1 MLQLRGMRSLGIAFL
16 LLTVSASMAPS
27 RAADIYTVADIR
39 VDERA
44 NDEVSAKSTGIAK
57 AQRDAL
63 RLLLERMTLRTDHG
77 RLPAATDEMV
87 SQALRDFAVSD
98 EKFGGGRYL
107 ATLSLR
113 FNPDAVRDILRT
125 NGVPFAE
132 VQSRANLLLP
142 VYQNAGTTVLWDE
155 PNPWFDTW
163 LRREMPVGLVP
174 LVLPLRDLSDI
185 SEISADQALAGDV
198 ARLHA
203 IAEKYKAFGTVT
215 ASVQPSVDPVTNVP
229 TLEMQTTTLL
239 PGEPARVITR
249 TVRGG
254 ESEEMDALFDR
265 AANELVVDLEEA
277 WKRDNLEQP
286 GSQQQIRVVVPV
298 TRLGQWLDVK
308 RKMSS
313 VPSVKELTV
322 ARLSVHEAEV
332 DLTFLG
338 QPAQLRRALAQK
350 DLDMTY
356 AIDKNAWVVRSKTT
370 E

>member
-1 MLQLRGMRSLGIAFL
+1 MLQLRGMKSLGVAFW
-16 LLTVSASMAPS
+16 LLTVSSPLVTAW
-27 RAADIYTVADIR
+27 AADIYTVADIR

-57 AQRDAL
+57 GQRDAL
-63 RLLLERMTLRTDHG
+63 RLLLERMTLRADHD
-77 RLPAATDEMV
+77 RLPAVTDELV
-87 SQALRDFAVSD
+87 SQTLRDFAVSD

-113 FNPDAVRDILRT
+113 FKPDEVRDILRA

-132 VQSRANLLLP
+132 VQSRPNLLLP
-142 VYQNAGTTVLWDE
+142 VYQNAGATVLWDE
-155 PNPWFDTW
+155 PNPWFDAW
-163 LRREMPVGLVP
+163 LRREMPTGLVP

-185 SEISADQALAGDV
+185 SEISADQAVAGDA
-198 ARLHA
+198 ARLQA
-203 IAEKYKAFGTVT
+203 IAEKYHAFGTVV
-215 ASVQPSVDPVTNVP
+215 AAVQPSIDPVTNVP
-229 TLEMQTTTLL
+229 TLEVQMTTLP
-239 PGEPARVITR
+239 PGEAARVVTR

-254 ESEEMDALFDR
+254 ETEAMDALFDR
-265 AANELVVDLEEA
+265 ATDELIVDLEEA

-338 QPAQLRRALAQK
+338 QPDQLRRALAQK

-356 AIDKNAWVVRSKTT
+356 AIDKNAWVVRSKST